1 MEPERHLAALRHE
14 GAALAAAAR
23 RGLTAPVPSCPGWDV
38 AALVAHTA
46 LGYRWVTRI
55 VTTHA
60 DAEVSR
66 DDLPPARAT
75 DPVEAYEES
84 LAELVET
91 LAGETPDTACWNWS
105 RGNQTVAFWC
115 RRMAQE
121 TAVHRWDAENAHG
134 AATPTEPEL
143 AVDGV
148 DESLTV
154 FLPDYLYEEPRDGLS
169 GTFRV
174 EATDTG
180 DGWLGTLWP
189 DRCEV
194 RRASGDA
201 DAVLRGPASALHL
214 TLWGRA
220 VGGVA
225 VSGDP
230 RVTGLLTE

>member
-1 MEPERHLAALRHE
+1 
-14 GAALAAAAR
+14 
-23 RGLTAPVPSCPGWDV
+23 
-38 AALVAHTA
+38 
-46 LGYRWVTRI
+46 
-55 VTTHA
+55 
-60 DAEVSR
+60 
-66 DDLPPARAT
+66 
-75 DPVEAYEES
+75 
-84 LAELVET
+84 
-91 LAGETPDTACWNWS
+91 
-105 RGNQTVAFWC
+105 
-115 RRMAQE
+115 MAQE

>member
-1 MEPERHLAALRHE
+1 MEPEHHLAALRHE
-14 GAALAAAAR
+14 GAALVAAAR
-23 RGLTAPVPSCPGWDV
+23 LGLATTVPSCPGWDV

-55 VTTHA
+55 VSTHA

-66 DDLPPARAT
+66 DDLPPARAA

-84 LAELVET
+84 LAELVDT
-91 LAGETPDTACWNWS
+91 LANDTPDAACWNWS
-105 RGNQTVAFWC
+105 RGNRTVAFWC

-134 AATPTEPEL
+134 VATPTEPEL
-143 AVDGV
+143 AADGV

-169 GTFRV
+169 GTLRV

-180 DGWLGTLWP
+180 DVWLGTLWP
-189 DRCEV
+189 DRSEV

-201 DAVLRGPASALHL
+201 DAVLRGAASDLHL
-214 TLWGRA
+214 TLWGRR
-220 VGGVA
+220 VPGVE

-230 RVTGLLTE
+230 RITALLTE